1 MHRVLVVDDDASI
14 RGVVAEVLRD
24 DGHTVVEAGSGDEAL
39 AQCGT
44 DGFDLVLTD
53 IRMPGMDGISLL
65 ERLRTRYP
73 SAHVVI
79 MTSHASLDTA
89 IGALKRGA
97 YDYLS
102 KPFESLDII
111 SEVAKRALHNVQ
123 LVRERESLIAT
134 LSRNNRELE
143 KLNRFL
149 RELSIRDGLTSLY
162 NHRHLHEQLHLEV
175 ERARRYQR
183 ELSLVFIDVDHF
195 KQYNDAHGHQNGD
208 HLLRSI
214 AEILRANVRET
225 DVVARWGGEEFVVVM
240 PGADGAT
247 AATVAERLR
256 AVVAERPFAVAGA
269 VTGGAPAILTVTV
282 SIGVGEGRQS
292 DAPERLLAEADG
304 ALYAAKRGGR
314 NRVVRAGSGGT
325 PPAHAA

>member
-225 DVVARWGGEEFVVVM
+225 DVVARWGGEEFVIVAPETHPAEGVGLAEKLRRLVEEFPFPGRETM
-240 PGADGAT
+240 PGGRVTISVGVAALAPGITQDTLVQRADQA
-247 AATVAERLR
+247 VYR
-256 AVVAERPFAVAGA
+256 AKE
-269 VTGGAPAILTVTV
+269 
-282 SIGVGEGRQS
+282 S
-292 DAPERLLAEADG
+292 
-304 ALYAAKRGGR
+304 GR
-314 NRVVRAGSGGT
+314 NTVCLAQ
-325 PPAHAA
+325 